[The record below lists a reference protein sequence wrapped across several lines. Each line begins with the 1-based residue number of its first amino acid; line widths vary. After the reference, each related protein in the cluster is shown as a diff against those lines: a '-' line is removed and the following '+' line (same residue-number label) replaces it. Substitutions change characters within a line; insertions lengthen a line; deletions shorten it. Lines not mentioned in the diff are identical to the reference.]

1 MACTYCR
8 KPGKSNSM
16 RSTKCRFV
24 SELRLF
30 FHWATN
36 SEANLRRIMMVESAF
51 GGAGEAL
58 QKSGRV
64 LVGEGVLT
72 KICRKKPKPRQ
83 FFLFNDVLVYGNIV
97 IDKKKYNKQ
106 HVMSLVDVQLASLDD
121 NGELKYGWQ
130 IISPHK
136 SFAVYAATATEKAEW
151 MAHINKCIN
160 DLRKKSGVEGPSV
173 EGAAVWVPDSNATM
187 CLVCEKTKFSAIN
200 RRHHCRKC
208 GTLVCGNCSKHKWL
222 LPQISNKP
230 VRICTRCYAA
240 LRSSPESAATAT
252 APGSVPDS
260 PAPVTSKSAAAPAA
274 AASEEAPESSAEDGT
289 GEGYMKPSNGGP
301 DPARLSLLPEPPP
314 PSELLSDE
322 DLPPGDPSRLSQF
335 GISKSE
341 PTAPTDESSE
351 DDNRTT
357 EAVEAK
363 AGSSDEE
370 DDDEEDKRAHPEP
383 SVFFADAPTD
393 KPEE

>member
-30 FHWATN
+30 FHWASEMQTLAN

-289 GEGYMKPSNGGP
+289 GEGYMK
-301 DPARLSLLPEPPP
+301 
-314 PSELLSDE
+314 
-322 DLPPGDPSRLSQF
+322 
-335 GISKSE
+335 ISKSE